1 MKCKENNYKTEE
13 TQMKNTINAKVIC
26 RKNSSGTLNFY
37 LEAKGQEIYLFVT
50 KYYSY
55 NMYSMYRNGVRAEKA
70 FEHTE
75 NFRHQKLK
83 ERIIRMVKYVSDEN
97 DLDIF
102 KDPDHR
108 RRRHTFFTSSC
119 ELHTNLLYDKQDV
132 ELTLADSL

>member
-1 MKCKENNYKTEE
+1 
-13 TQMKNTINAKVIC
+13 MKNTINAKVIC

-75 NFRHQKLK
+75 NFRHQK
-83 ERIIRMVKYVSDEN
+83 
-97 DLDIF
+97 F